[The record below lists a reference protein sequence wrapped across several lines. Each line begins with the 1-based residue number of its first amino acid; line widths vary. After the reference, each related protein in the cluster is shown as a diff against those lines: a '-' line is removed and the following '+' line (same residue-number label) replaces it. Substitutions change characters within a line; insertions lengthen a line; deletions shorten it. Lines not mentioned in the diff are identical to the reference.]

1 MTLYDSGTVFIILHS
16 VVVSNLCDVRV
27 RIYNSLIR
35 QWLGASA
42 SLNSFFGAK
51 HRKPGCVHVSGACFV
66 I

>member
-1 MTLYDSGTVFIILHS
+1 MTLYDSGTVFIILYS

-27 RIYNSLIR
+27 RISTHRYDSGSVH
-35 QWLGASA
+35 QQH
-42 SLNSFFGAK
+42 LNSFFGAK